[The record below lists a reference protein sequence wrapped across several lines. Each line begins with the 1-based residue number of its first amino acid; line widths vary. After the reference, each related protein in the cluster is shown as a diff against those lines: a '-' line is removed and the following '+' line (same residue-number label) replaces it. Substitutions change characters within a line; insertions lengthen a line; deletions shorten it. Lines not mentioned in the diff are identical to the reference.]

1 MKRVVVTGVG
11 LVTPLGVGRERTWSR
26 LLAGENGLGRI
37 RGFDASRLPSRVAA
51 EVPKVDER
59 GVREERGLAEDELFH
74 AGEVLGTTLEEARK
88 TPNFISY
95 ALAAAREAL
104 VDANWEPRTEEEC
117 QSSGV
122 SIGVG
127 MTSLAYVVDAAKQI
141 DSSPSGYRRVSPY
154 FIPRAL
160 PNLAAGHISIK
171 HKLQNAHVNRC
182 RSTWTKS
189 IGPAGW

>member
-88 TPNFISY
+88 QPGKHLLMPTGSLERRKNAK
-95 ALAAAREAL
+95 ALESQL
-104 VDANWEPRTEEEC
+104 EWV
-117 QSSGV
+117 
-122 SIGVG
+122 
-127 MTSLAYVVDAAKQI
+127 
-141 DSSPSGYRRVSPY
+141 
-154 FIPRAL
+154 
-160 PNLAAGHISIK
+160 
-171 HKLQNAHVNRC
+171 
-182 RSTWTKS
+182 
-189 IGPAGW
+189 